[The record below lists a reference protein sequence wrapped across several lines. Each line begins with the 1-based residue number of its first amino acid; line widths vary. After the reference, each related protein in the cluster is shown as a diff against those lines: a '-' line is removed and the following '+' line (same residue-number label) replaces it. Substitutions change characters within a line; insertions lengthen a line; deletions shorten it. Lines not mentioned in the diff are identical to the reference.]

1 MKEEIAELL
10 PSGDE
15 DRLPL
20 CPEEKPWLVGF
31 VYQFDCQE
39 EMKWCWGFF
48 LFRCE
53 IWTVGSDVASEHNW
67 SFVSP
72 RERSRP
78 QERSLQEHKDLTGF
92 YNVVG
97 CWRSSHWDIF
107 YSLCTHIQLCF
118 SENHGWMEYVSQ
130 TVFFFSPPWNCRHR
144 RWTLAHQCK
153 MHKRYFAGLLC
164 RKIVTLQIW
173 HRQRIGVHPN
183 EFSVTVLTKGES
195 HKSSLLCNLMAVFFF
210 LLSGQIEVWWFCV

>member
-39 EMKWCWGFF
+39 EMKWCCFF
-48 LFRCE
+48 FVQVWDMNC
-53 IWTVGSDVASEHNW
+53 DVASEHNW

-107 YSLCTHIQLCF
+107 YSLCSHIQLCF

-130 TVFFFSPPWNCRHR
+130 TVFFFPHPETADIGDGPWLISARCTRDILPVFYAEKLLHY
-144 RWTLAHQCK
+144 
-153 MHKRYFAGLLC
+153 RYDIDKESVYIWMSFQ
-164 RKIVTLQIW
+164 LQ
-173 HRQRIGVHPN
+173 
-183 EFSVTVLTKGES
+183 F
-195 HKSSLLCNLMAVFFF
+195 
-210 LLSGQIEVWWFCV
+210 